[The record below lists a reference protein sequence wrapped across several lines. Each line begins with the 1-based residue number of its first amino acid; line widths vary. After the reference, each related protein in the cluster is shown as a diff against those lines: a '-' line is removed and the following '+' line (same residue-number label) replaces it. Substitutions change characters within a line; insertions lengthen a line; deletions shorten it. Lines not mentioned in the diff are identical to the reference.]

1 MIKILFLKRVALVL
15 SLAFSAL
22 CSAQVIPF
30 AYTHGFVTP
39 ATPPPG
45 MQLVSYEGSTS
56 CSQTPNGENPTTTMV
71 LRALPGYEFNIKRV
85 SGTGVRDA
93 NGPENFNFR
102 IVNNGI
108 VNGPVTTVPA
118 STNCSGNTAL
128 LRYDVPEANQ
138 LVTSE
143 SPITIM
149 VVREPGSTSGTGYS
163 HVKTFVITGE
173 VRVSTPVAIPATDLT
188 AAGFTAHWEPV
199 TNATEYRV
207 DVSTSPNFSNM
218 LPGYNNVSVN
228 GLSLPVNYNLV
239 PGVTYYYRVKAI
251 IDFLGSAYSNTI
263 EVVLP
268 CEGVALPVASA
279 QSFCGTATASQL
291 TAEVTGTAKWYD
303 NETATEALEGTVALT
318 SGTYYVSQ
326 QIGSCESDKIPVA
339 VTVNQLPAAPVVEGG
354 VLDVCAG
361 TTLADVTVNADNLLW
376 YTVATE
382 GDVIPAETAIT
393 EGATV
398 YYVSQTVNG
407 CESPRTEL
415 TLTGTV
421 VAQPE
426 GEADQ
431 NFGEGATL
439 DFLQVSGEGIVWYAN
454 EDLTQVLT
462 EDTMLADGAI
472 YYAVANMADCASE
485 PLAVTAHFNLDVDGV
500 TKTEIKVYPNP
511 ASTTVTISGASVIEH
526 ISLFNMLGQEVIS
539 DTPNALTTQVDISA
553 LQPGAYLVKVK
564 TIAGTGTIK
573 LLKK

>member
-1 MIKILFLKRVALVL
+1 MVL

-30 AYTHGFVTP
+30 AYTHGFGIP

-56 CSQTPNGENPTTTMV
+56 CSQTPNGDNPTTTMV

-85 SGTGVRDA
+85 NGVGVRDA

-108 VNGPVTTVPA
+108 ASGPVTTVPA
-118 STNCSGNTAL
+118 STNCSGNTVL
-128 LRYDVPEANQ
+128 PRYDVPVENQ
-138 LVTSE
+138 LVTSGNT
-143 SPITIM
+143 ITIM

-163 HVKTFVITGE
+163 HVKTFAITGE
-173 VRVSTPVAIPATDLT
+173 LRVSTPVATPATDLT
-188 AAGFTAHWEPV
+188 AAGFTAHWEAV

-207 DVSTSPNFSNM
+207 DVSTSPNFSSM
-218 LPGYNNVSVN
+218 LPGYSNVSVN
-228 GLSLPVNYNLV
+228 GLSLLVNYNLV

-263 EVVLP
+263 EVMLP

-279 QSFCGTATASQL
+279 QSFCGTATVSQL

-326 QIGSCESDKIPVA
+326 QIGSCESNKIPVE
-339 VTVNQLPAAPVVEGG
+339 VTVNELPVAPVVEGNP
-354 VLDVCAG
+354 LDVCANG
-361 TTLADVTVNADNLLW
+361 TLADVTINGDNLLW

-382 GDVIPAETAIT
+382 GDVIPAETVIT
-393 EGATV
+393 EGSTV

-407 CESPRTEL
+407 CESPRTEV
-415 TLTGTV
+415 TLNGV
-421 VAQPE
+421 IVAQPE

-431 NFGEGATL
+431 TFTGIVTITN
-439 DFLQVSGEGIVWYAN
+439 LQVSGEGIIWY
-454 EDLTQVLT
+454 EDENLTQVLA
-462 EDTMLADGAI
+462 EDTQLLDATT
-472 YYAVANMADCASE
+472 YYAVANNAGCVSE
-485 PLAVTAHFNLDVDGV
+485 PLAVTVHYDLNTDTFI
-500 TKTEIKVYPNP
+500 KTQVKIYPNP
-511 ASTTVTISGASVIEH
+511 ASTTVTVSGSSVIEH
-526 ISLFNMLGQEVIS
+526 ISLLNMLGQEVIS
-539 DTPNALTTQVDISA
+539 DMPNALTTPVDISA
-553 LQPGAYLVKVK
+553 LQSGAYLIKVK
-564 TIAGTGTIK
+564 TNAGAGTIK